1 MKWKELPQNI
11 KVRMITSFF
20 NRAVSSAVMPFMALF
35 FAQEMNK
42 IWAGMF
48 LIITV
53 VIGFF
58 VNLVGG
64 YISDRF
70 PRKKVLLSTSW
81 LNAFFFLLMTIS
93 LFPVDKMI
101 LLFAAAYVGFIIT
114 SSLGRPAMHAI
125 IIDSTTPENRKAVYA
140 LDYWLVNLS
149 MAIGAALG
157 GLLYLNHQKELFMML
172 TFTSTTIP
180 VAYAIWLQDKFKDQL
195 QKKHDN
201 VFIDL
206 INNYR
211 IAFRDSAFVKVVAG
225 STFIFAAE
233 FSLNSYIGIR
243 LAETF
248 KAVNIGNFELVGV
261 RMLSLLNIENMLLV
275 VCFTFI
281 INRCTDRLN
290 KKNALLIG
298 LILYGIG
305 YATVTSANTWY
316 VLILFNLIAT
326 LGELV
331 YSPIRNAEQANMIP
345 SDKRGSYSAFSNLSF
360 SGADLVARSTIIIG
374 AFLMPTMMSVY
385 IGFIIM
391 IGTVLVYS
399 GLFARDW
406 TAGKVEGPVSASG
419 SGG

>member
-35 FAQEMNK
+35 FAQELNK
-42 IWAGMF
+42 IWAGIF
-48 LIITV
+48 LIGTV
-53 VIGFF
+53 VIGFC

-70 PRKKVLLSTSW
+70 PRKKVLLTTSW
-81 LNAFFFLLMTIS
+81 LNALFFLVMTAS
-93 LFPVDKMI
+93 LFPEDNLI
-101 LLFAAAYVGFIIT
+101 LLFAGAYIGFIIT

-140 LDYWLVNLS
+140 LDYWLINLS

-157 GLLYLNHQKELFMML
+157 GLLYLNHQTELFMML

-180 VAYAIWLQDKFKDQL
+180 VAYGIWLQDNFKDQL
-195 QKKHDN
+195 QKKHAN
-201 VFIDL
+201 VFVDL
-206 INNYR
+206 VNNYR
-211 IAFRDSAFVKVVAG
+211 VAFKDSAFVKVVAG

-248 KAVNIGNFELVGV
+248 EAVSIGSFEIVGV
-261 RMLSLLNIENMLLV
+261 RMLSILNIENMLLV
-275 VCFTFI
+275 VCLTFI
-281 INRCTDRLN
+281 INRYTDTLN
-290 KKNALLIG
+290 KKHALLIG

-316 VLILFNLIAT
+316 LLIAFNLIAT
-326 LGELV
+326 MGELI

-385 IGFIIM
+385 IGFIVM
-391 IGTVLVYS
+391 IGTVLVYT
-399 GLFARDW
+399 GLFGRSW
-406 TAGKVEGPVSASG
+406 VKTKVLEVK
-419 SGG
+419 

>member
-1 MKWKELPQNI
+1 MKWKELPINI

-35 FAQEMNK
+35 FAQEINK
-42 IWAGMF
+42 IWAGVF
-48 LIITV
+48 LISTV
-53 VIGFF
+53 VIGF
-58 VNLVGG
+58 VINLVGG

-70 PRKKVLLSTSW
+70 PRKKVLMITSW
-81 LNAFFFLLMTIS
+81 LNALFFLIMTIS
-93 LFPVDKMI
+93 LFPANNVI
-101 LLFAAAYVGFIIT
+101 VLFAFAYVGFIIT

-157 GLLYLNHQKELFMML
+157 GLLYLNHQKELFIML
-172 TFTSTTIP
+172 TCTSIMIP
-180 VAYAIWLQDKFKDQL
+180 IAYGIWLQDKFTDQL
-195 QKKHDN
+195 QKKHKN
-201 VFIDL
+201 VLVDL
-206 INNYR
+206 ISNYKV
-211 IAFRDSAFVKVVAG
+211 AFKDTAFVKVVAG

-248 KAVNIGNFELVGV
+248 EAVRIGSFEIVGV
-261 RMLSLLNIENMLLV
+261 RMLSILNIENMLLV

-281 INRCTDRLN
+281 INRFTDKMN
-290 KKNALLIG
+290 KKNALITG

-316 VLILFNLIAT
+316 MLVLFNLIAT
-326 LGELV
+326 TGELI

-360 SGADLVARSTIIIG
+360 SGADLIARASIIIG
-374 AFLMPTMMSVY
+374 AFLIPTMMSVY
-385 IGFIIM
+385 IGFIVM
-391 IGTVLVYS
+391 VGTILIYT
-399 GLFARDW
+399 GLFAK
-406 TAGKVEGPVSASG
+406 TIKVSNLVNKGVSG
-419 SGG
+419 D